1 MQIGAIVKKEI
12 IINVEEDESRIGVLE
27 DKQLVQL
34 FTERK
39 TEQSIVGNVY
49 KGTVTSILPGMQ
61 AAFVEIG
68 IDKAG
73 FLHVDDVLYDM
84 LGSSPG
90 QKPEEDEDEDL
101 DEDEELSAGAKAE
114 RQRRRQAR
122 DKFRGRRPGIQDLLK
137 KNQQI
142 LVQVAKD
149 PIA

>member
-1 MQIGAIVKKEI
+1 MRKEI
-12 IINVEEDESRIGVLE
+12 IINVEEDESRIAVLE

-49 KGTVTSILPGMQ
+49 KGTVNSILPGMQ
-61 AAFVEIG
+61 AAFVDIG

-84 LGSSPG
+84 VGGRPG
-90 QKPEEDEDEDL
+90 TAGAKPESEDEDFD
-101 DEDEELSAGAKAE
+101 DEDMDADAAGRAKVE
-114 RQRRRQAR
+114 RRRRQTAR

-137 KNQQI
+137 KGQHI
-142 LVQVAKD
+142 LV
-149 PIA
+149 